1 MASRLLSLLIFL
13 TSGAQGGQDDD
24 KKYFTTISH
33 FQKSLEMPEQKDAT
47 TEIFGTGRGRTLLDS
62 ANKRTHRSIKR
73 VRTLRNSIPPYEVAN
88 PSVEIEATF
97 AALGWKRRLVERL
110 WAVFCR
116 INKSLSGQ
124 ITRSEFTQY
133 FESDF
138 QQQSLSYIDKCF
150 EYFDTTGSGSI
161 DFLEFTIG
169 VWTICAMKVDTLANF
184 AFDLFDIDVPHG
196 ELSFPDVERMMVEL
210 FGEEGIKSGTGKVAM
225 DDVTLYAEERG
236 GRIKPSDFIIYVN
249 THQLILFSIFTI
261 QKAIQ
266 RRVMGT
272 RYWRKVERKRPHCPV
287 EDGSADGL
295 DPKMVQSLLR
305 THKSRAPAVLLARA
319 SGDGS
324 AETQNNNAI
333 GSDTRNWQSS
343 SSRWTSIRQS
353 IRGSRASS
361 SVVVGLA
368 DAFVAAGRRA
378 TRSMNDKIN
387 SIGGV
392 RMDPAA

>member
-1 MASRLLSLLIFL
+1 
-13 TSGAQGGQDDD
+13 
-24 KKYFTTISH
+24 
-33 FQKSLEMPEQKDAT
+33 MPEQKDAT

-62 ANKRTHRSIKR
+62 ANKRTHHAIQR
-73 VRTLRNSIPPYEVAN
+73 VRLRNSIPPYQAANTPVEV
-88 PSVEIEATF
+88 EATF

-124 ITRSEFTQY
+124 ISRDEFTQY

-138 QQQSLSYIDKCF
+138 QQQSSSYIDKCF

-169 VWTICAMKVDTLANF
+169 VWTVCTMKVDTLANF

-236 GRIKPSDFIIYVN
+236 GRLKTADFIIYVN
-249 THQLILFSIFTI
+249 THQLILFPIFTI

-272 RYWRKVERKRPHCPV
+272 RYWRNVERRRPHFPV
-287 EDGSADGL
+287 EDGPADGL
-295 DPKMVQSLLR
+295 DPKKVQSLLR
-305 THKSRAPAVLLARA
+305 THKSRAPAVLLAQA
-319 SGDGS
+319 GGDGS
-324 AETQNNNAI
+324 ADAQNNNEI
-333 GSDTRNWQSS
+333 GSDTRNRLSSS
-343 SSRWTSIRQS
+343 SSRWASIRQNVRDS
-353 IRGSRASS
+353 QASS
-361 SVVVGLA
+361 SVIGVA

>member
-1 MASRLLSLLIFL
+1 
-13 TSGAQGGQDDD
+13 
-24 KKYFTTISH
+24 
-33 FQKSLEMPEQKDAT
+33 MPEQKDAT

-73 VRTLRNSIPPYEVAN
+73 VRILRNSIPPYEVAN
-88 PSVEIEATF
+88 TSVEIEATF

-169 VWTICAMKVDTLANF
+169 VWTICTMKVDTLANF

-196 ELSFPDVERMMVEL
+196 EMSFPDVERMMVEL

-236 GRIKPSDFIIYVN
+236 GRLKPSDFIIYVN

-272 RYWRKVERKRPHCPV
+272 RYWRRVERKRPHCPV

-295 DPKMVQSLLR
+295 DPKTVQSLLR
-305 THKSRAPAVLLARA
+305 THKSRASVVLLARA
-319 SGDGS
+319 GGDGS
-324 AETQNNNAI
+324 ADTQNNNAI

-343 SSRWTSIRQS
+343 SSRWASIRQS

-361 SVVVGLA
+361 SVVVGVA

>member
-1 MASRLLSLLIFL
+1 MSLLIFL
-13 TSGAQGGQDDD
+13 TSGAQGGADDD

-33 FQKSLEMPEQKDAT
+33 FQKSFQSPMPEQKDAT

-169 VWTICAMKVDTLANF
+169 VWTICTMKVDTLANF

-361 SVVVGLA
+361 SVVVGVA

-378 TRSMNDKIN
+378 TRSMNDKIS